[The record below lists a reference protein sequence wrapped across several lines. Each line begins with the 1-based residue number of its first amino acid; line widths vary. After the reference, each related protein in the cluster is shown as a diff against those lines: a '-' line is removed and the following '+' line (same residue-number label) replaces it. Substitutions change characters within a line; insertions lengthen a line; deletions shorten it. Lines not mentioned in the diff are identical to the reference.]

1 MRKKIL
7 LLTFIILI
15 TLTSCNYQ
23 DSKLSDNQDTQID
36 TSNVVEEFK
45 IFLKSLSSKDFHSSG
60 IALQKLKELKG
71 DNKLVNDN
79 LCREYIKL
87 YNEIQYS
94 QEFFDTEQYKDKGSI
109 LKENGYIELNTP
121 GGEWGITHQPEFL
134 VETFSEIVSDGF
146 KKYLEIENK
155 FMNEPTS
162 IDGYMAIP
170 WNELSSRIINCEK
183 FLEKHMD
190 YPEAERVKRIMDI
203 YIKEYTT
210 SSGMMLQFLFKEMI
224 LTPEAQ
230 NSYENFISSY
240 PHSHYYKLIK
250 GYYEILEN
258 NDFMLNDQ
266 AKEFLRENEID
277 ISWFD
282 AGI

>member
-1 MRKKIL
+1 
-7 LLTFIILI
+7 
-15 TLTSCNYQ
+15 
-23 DSKLSDNQDTQID
+23 
-36 TSNVVEEFK
+36 
-45 IFLKSLSSKDFHSSG
+45 
-60 IALQKLKELKG
+60 
-71 DNKLVNDN
+71 
-79 LCREYIKL
+79 
-87 YNEIQYS
+87 
-94 QEFFDTEQYKDKGSI
+94 
-109 LKENGYIELNTP
+109 
-121 GGEWGITHQPEFL
+121 
-134 VETFSEIVSDGF
+134 
-146 KKYLEIENK
+146 
-155 FMNEPTS
+155 MNEPTS